1 MPPVRRASRD
11 DGTSPQGARPQR
23 PRRRTPAAVALVGLL
38 VVAGVAEAHDTWL
51 LPDLFALAGGSP
63 VELSARAGGGKFPAG
78 SAVPLPRVATVRLVG
93 AASETRI
100 TDLAVEGGAL
110 RLRHA
115 PPAAGQYRVV
125 LSLTPGTIRSTPAG
139 LLRFLRLEGGA
150 AEAQR
155 IERLG
160 MVAGEDSLAFVH
172 SASASTVIEVGRGGP
187 RAFNRAAGLSLELLP
202 LRDPGALAVGDTLHL
217 RVLGDGQPV
226 AGIGVEYKPAADTL
240 TAGATPPAYTTVLA
254 DAQGVAHLPLTAAGP
269 WIVRAA
275 YVSARADATPREYA
289 VSRATFVWQVR
300 ARP

>member
-1 MPPVRRASRD
+1 MQNSAHP
-11 DGTSPQGARPQR
+11 R
-23 PRRRTPAAVALVGLL
+23 PRTSRHHRAWRRTSAAVALVGTL

-51 LPDLFALAGGSP
+51 LPDLFTLAGGSRL
-63 VELSARAGGGKFPAG
+63 ELSARAGGGKFPAG
-78 SAVPLPRVATVRLVG
+78 SAVPLPRVATVRLLG
-93 AASETRI
+93 ASTDSRI
-100 TDLAVEGGAL
+100 TDLTVEGGAL

-115 PPAAGQYRVV
+115 PTAAGQYRVV

-155 IERLG
+155 VERLG
-160 MVAGEDSLAFVH
+160 MVTGEDSLAFVH

-187 RAFNRAAGLSLELLP
+187 RAFHRAAGLPLELLP
-202 LRDPGALAVGDTLHL
+202 VQDPGALTVGDTLHL

-226 AGIGVEYKPAADTL
+226 AGISVEYKPAVDTL
-240 TAGATPPAYTTVLA
+240 AVGATPPAYTTVLA
-254 DAQGVAHLPLTAAGP
+254 GADGIAHLPVTSAGP

-275 YVSARADATPREYA
+275 FASARGGSTPREFV

-300 ARP
+300 PGP